1 MDCPTS
7 TEVLITDRFV
17 DDVRQMIGSNEYEID
32 RGTGIV
38 AAKTIPRTPVDS
50 IIVVNAEVAS
60 DLDHSDL
67 SRLLAH
73 ESGHV
78 LLRQRG
84 EHSAD
89 TQSTWMGDRVLRSL
103 AATAIEEYRVERA
116 VYAHGFGLAGDVD
129 WAGAGDLATEMN
141 LAVMTAV
148 TIEEKNKANPLE
160 LSNDI
165 TAVHNWSSKKLAYIA
180 AAVEAEAVPAT
191 PELPAEHQAN
201 WDDYV
206 RDTWTHRLNGYRSIP
221 DAATP
226 MPASNL
232 DRAVDKLMT
241 VERHFLKSMGFYYKE
256 VGRSWGFY
264 RHQNDPLFNRR
275 WERAVQ
281 FAAAHHADD

>member
-1 MDCPTS
+1 MN
-7 TEVLITDRFV
+7 TEVLITNRFV
-17 DDVRQMIGSNEYEID
+17 DDVRQMIGSTDYETD

-38 AAKTIPRTPVDS
+38 AAKTIPRTSGDS
-50 IIVVNAEVAS
+50 IIVVSAEVTS
-60 DLDHSDL
+60 DLDHGDL

-84 EHSAD
+84 ENSPD

-116 VYAHGFGLAGDVD
+116 VYAHEFGLAGDVD
-129 WAGAGDLATEMN
+129 WTGAGDLATEMN

-148 TIEEKNKANPLE
+148 AIEEKNKSNPLE

-180 AAVEAEAVPAT
+180 AAIDAEAVPAT
-191 PELPAEHQAN
+191 PELPAEHQSN
-201 WDDYV
+201 WDDYIK
-206 RDTWTHRLNGYRSIP
+206 DTWTHRLNGYRSIP
-221 DAATP
+221 DATTP
-226 MPASNL
+226 MAASDL

-241 VERHFLKSMGFYYKE
+241 VG
-256 VGRSWGFY
+256 
-264 RHQNDPLFNRR
+264 
-275 WERAVQ
+275 
-281 FAAAHHADD
+281 